1 MPSCSASE
9 SDSKIRP
16 ANFQTRHKPP
26 VRNYRRT
33 KPEEAVCNLQTA
45 SSSSSP
51 TFHRPWTNRISKYS
65 ISFSGHSRANPF
77 GPDFERYKTLQK
89 HRLDREA
96 DYASFP
102 SSAATDCAS
111 SERIRT
117 CTRSSETILLRSW
130 IATVADCVSFSGLFF
145 GYARSTADRRQSYLF
160 RPGY

>member
-26 VRNYRRT
+26 VRNYRRIQSRPADPAAPT
-33 KPEEAVCNLQTA
+33 RPPPPTPPFFT
-45 SSSSSP
+45 SSP

-145 GYARSTADRRQSYLF
+145 RIRSINC
-160 RPGY
+160 

>member
-1 MPSCSASE
+1 MPSYSASE

-26 VRNYRRT
+26 VRNYRRIQT
-33 KPEEAVCNLQTA
+33 EEAVCNWQTA
-45 SSSSSP
+45 SSHHPRHSIDLGATGSP
-51 TFHRPWTNRISKYS
+51 SIRSLFPVIRGRILSGRISSDTKQ
-65 ISFSGHSRANPF
+65 
-77 GPDFERYKTLQK
+77 LQK

-130 IATVADCVSFSGLFF
+130 IATAADCVSFSGLFF
-145 GYARSTADRRQSYLF
+145 RIRSINC
-160 RPGY
+160 

>member
-9 SDSKIRP
+9 SDSKYVRQIFKHGTSRL
-16 ANFQTRHKPP
+16 FEIIGESKPKRLSATGRQP
-26 VRNYRRT
+26 LHIIPDIPST
-33 KPEEAVCNLQTA
+33 LEQQDLQV
-45 SSSSSP
+45 
-51 TFHRPWTNRISKYS
+51 FDL
-65 ISFSGHSRANPF
+65 FSGHSRANPF

-145 GYARSTADRRQSYLF
+145 RIRSINC
-160 RPGY
+160 

>member
-26 VRNYRRT
+26 VRNYRRIQT
-33 KPEEAVCNLQTA
+33 EEALRSYGPTPFTQ
-45 SSSSSP
+45 SP

-145 GYARSTADRRQSYLF
+145 RIRSINC
-160 RPGY
+160 

>member
-26 VRNYRRT
+26 VRNYRRIQT
-33 KPEEAVCNLQTA
+33 EEAVCKLQTA
-45 SSSSSP
+45 SSHHPRHSIDLGPIGSP
-51 TFHRPWTNRISKYS
+51 SYS

-145 GYARSTADRRQSYLF
+145 RIRSINC
-160 RPGY
+160 